1 VAATVLP
8 YGVQSGLL
16 AAEHLCGVF
25 AELHVVTTR
34 RVVGLRAPWE
44 DVDADGFTPA
54 SGVDEAFDE
63 ALGELHW
70 WADVLRTAR
79 RDRPSPAPRTG
90 RTAVTGRTP
99 CAPARGDH
107 STVTGARH
115 ARPGPQAPDRRG
127 RSRARAVA

>member
-16 AAEHLCGVF
+16 AAEHLRGVF

-34 RVVGLRAPWE
+34 RVVGLRGT
-44 DVDADGFTPA
+44 VGGRRRRRVHPA

-99 CAPARGDH
+99 
-107 STVTGARH
+107 
-115 ARPGPQAPDRRG
+115 
-127 RSRARAVA
+127 